1 MRLNKRIFKK
11 CIEQNSHMAD
21 IVHPNAE
28 TFPAGKECF
37 HVLDA
42 KRRNAKQMISGGTS
56 HDTYHLF
63 LSEVATERKR
73 WGFCYS
79 IGVMHNRYRQRFRP
93 VILPLQFHTLLER
106 EA

>member
-42 KRRNAKQMISGGTS
+42 KHRNAK
-56 HDTYHLF
+56 
-63 LSEVATERKR
+63 
-73 WGFCYS
+73 
-79 IGVMHNRYRQRFRP
+79 
-93 VILPLQFHTLLER
+93 
-106 EA
+106 